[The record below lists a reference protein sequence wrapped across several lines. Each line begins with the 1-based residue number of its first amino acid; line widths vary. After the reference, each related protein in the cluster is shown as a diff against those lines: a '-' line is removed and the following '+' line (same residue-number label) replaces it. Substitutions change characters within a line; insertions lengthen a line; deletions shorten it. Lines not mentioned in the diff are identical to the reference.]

1 MGHRTFMEAGK
12 IKGNE
17 ILITTNHIFTGGV
30 HIIAGRIG
38 GPFGSGLP
46 ITIRLEL
53 SSPGLIIR
61 PPVQYNPMIT
71 FHGIFTTPS
80 MTMPLMPS
88 SSDTIFPRLNALSPR
103 LVIDPLFLMFLA
115 MSSDGGVNAG

>member
-71 FHGIFTTPS
+71 FHGIF
-80 MTMPLMPS
+80 MTLFILSNHSFS
-88 SSDTIFPRLNALSPR
+88 SSAPSLFAG
-103 LVIDPLFLMFLA
+103 PLINNTY
-115 MSSDGGVNAG
+115 SRY

>member
-1 MGHRTFMEAGK
+1 MLRLVHR
-12 IKGNE
+12 

-30 HIIAGRIG
+30 YIIAGRIG

-71 FHGIFTTPS
+71 FHGIFTS
-80 MTMPLMPS
+80 ES
-88 SSDTIFPRLNALSPR
+88 FIVIIILS
-103 LVIDPLFLMFLA
+103 FLMVFF
-115 MSSDGGVNAG
+115 MDYHNTIKDINAAIIPKG